1 MKDKWYADNRDL
13 VKWSVL
19 FHLARQYSAARII
32 QVAYYRPDIY
42 ATIEIDGNPYSLPPE
57 VINHFRGITNIT
69 QIKSSVPIDVYDK
82 AFENRQEYLQGVLEH
97 IGSFGNSKI
106 IVFLD
111 PDTGLEPAKPS
122 AEHVLRSEVN
132 AIWRGIKN
140 GDILVFYQH
149 QTNRNGTLWIE
160 PKKSELA
167 TALGVKAT
175 DIKIATGSSIAR
187 DVVFYF
193 IQK

>member
-19 FHLARQYSAARII
+19 FHLARQYSATRII
-32 QVAYYRPDIY
+32 QVAYYRPDTY
-42 ATIEIDGNPYSLPPE
+42 ADILIDGKPHSIPDE
-57 VINHFRGITNIT
+57 VLNHFRSITNVKG
-69 QIKSSVPIDVYDK
+69 IKCSVSIDVYDTTFK
-82 AFENRQEYLQGVLEH
+82 NRQEYLQGALEY
-97 IGSFGNSKI
+97 IRSFGGARI

-122 AEHVLRSEVN
+122 AEHVLRDEAN
-132 AIWRGIKN
+132 AIWHGMKY
-140 GDILVFYQH
+140 GDIMVFYQH
-149 QTNRNGTLWIE
+149 QTNRNGTPWIE

-167 TALGVKAT
+167 TALDVKTA
-175 DIKIATGSSIAR
+175 DIKIASGPSIAR
-187 DVVFYF
+187 DVVFYY